1 MSNDPTVPLNAASSI
16 TYPTRTVPVHVSAAS
31 VNALSISRICVVIIR
46 RRRSTRSTITPA
58 NKPTSRIGVNCA
70 NDTTPSIVA
79 EFVSFSTS
87 HACAA
92 LCIQVPASEVSW
104 PKK

>member
-1 MSNDPTVPLNAASSI
+1 MPLNAASTI
-16 TYPTRTVPVHVSAAS
+16 TYSTRTRPVRVSAAR
-31 VNALSISRICVVIIR
+31 VNALSISKRLR
-46 RRRSTRSTITPA
+46 PDQHPA
-58 NKPTSRIGVNCA
+58 AVDAIDHHPGEQAYQQYGRNCA
-70 NDTTPSIVA
+70 NETTPSII
-79 EFVSFSTS
+79 EELVSFSTS

>member
-1 MSNDPTVPLNAASSI
+1 M
-16 TYPTRTVPVHVSAAS
+16 
-31 VNALSISRICVVIIR
+31 
-46 RRRSTRSTITPA
+46 
-58 NKPTSRIGVNCA
+58 NCA

-79 EFVSFSTS
+79 ELVSFSTS

-104 PKK
+104 PKKYSR